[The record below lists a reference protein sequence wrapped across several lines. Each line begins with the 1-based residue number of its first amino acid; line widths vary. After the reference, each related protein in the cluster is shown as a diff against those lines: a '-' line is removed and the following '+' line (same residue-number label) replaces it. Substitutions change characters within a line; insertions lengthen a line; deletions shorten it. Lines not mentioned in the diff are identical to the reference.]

1 MAPSEDKRFWS
12 AVALIMKDVGM
23 PSLLLSGSCKED
35 ELLEEAL
42 VTTLLCLALL
52 AAASLCRGIAGLRP
66 EQVVDGK
73 LLWEPRGAGEA
84 CFVILALGVFLKRG
98 LVPQENPGP
107 RWSLH
112 WCQGTLHG
120 QSHLAADEDRAQCG
134 HLSWA
139 QEVPLARVALAASLR
154 ILHVERGHCK

>member
-1 MAPSEDKRFWS
+1 
-12 AVALIMKDVGM
+12 MKDDGM
-23 PSLLLSGSCKED
+23 LSLLLSGSCKED

-52 AAASLCRGIAGLRP
+52 ATANLCRGIAGLRH

-73 LLWEPRGAGEA
+73 LLWDPRGAGDGR
-84 CFVILALGVFLKRG
+84 FVIVVLGVFLKRG
-98 LVPQENPGP
+98 LAPQENPGP

-139 QEVPLARVALAASLR
+139 QEVPLARVALATSLR
-154 ILHVERGHCK
+154 VLHVERGQCK